1 MIRLN
6 AFFEVSEGANLEQI
20 KSFSDE
26 LVEKSRQGK
35 GYNLFRSSTNPS
47 VYMFCESW
55 DNEEVLNVHS
65 KSEHFT
71 RIANSL
77 NLSRAN

>member
-6 AFFEVSEGANLEQI
+6 AFFGVNEDANLEQI
-20 KSFSDE
+20 KCLSDE

-35 GYNLFRSSTNPS
+35 GYNLFRSSINPS

-55 DNEEVLNVHS
+55 DNEEVLDVHS
-65 KSEHFT
+65 ISLVLQ
-71 RIANSL
+71 NSL